1 VQQYLRFDLPEI
13 LSRMESWLQTRNT
26 TLNDINTCAKYFI
39 MKVKT
44 QATRKNDHK
53 TPVNNTHSPLQMTA
67 ITPTDS
73 ETKRK
78 LIYVDSRPKTP
89 RSSVASS
96 IRDSPAQPEHN
107 NIHDYSN
114 MTESIL
120 ALQYSLLYS
129 LSGLKEELCD
139 HMKRTYIQIQQI
151 SDEVHSIK
159 KYISLSS
166 SILTGQ
172 VADMC
177 EDAETIDIN
186 VNSTETKT
194 QKKVQ
199 SFLIYFRLK

>member
-1 VQQYLRFDLPEI
+1 ML
-13 LSRMESWLQTRNT
+13 
-26 TLNDINTCAKYFI
+26 
-39 MKVKT
+39 KVKA

-53 TPVNNTHSPLQMTA
+53 TPENNTHSPLQMTA

-78 LIYVDSRPKTP
+78 LIYVDSRPQTP

-96 IRDSPAQPEHN
+96 IRNSPAQPEHN
-107 NIHDYSN
+107 NSHDYSN

-120 ALQYSLLYS
+120 ALQYSLQYS

-151 SDEVHSIK
+151 SDEVLSLK
-159 KYISLSS
+159 KSISLSS

-186 VNSTETKT
+186 VKSTETKT